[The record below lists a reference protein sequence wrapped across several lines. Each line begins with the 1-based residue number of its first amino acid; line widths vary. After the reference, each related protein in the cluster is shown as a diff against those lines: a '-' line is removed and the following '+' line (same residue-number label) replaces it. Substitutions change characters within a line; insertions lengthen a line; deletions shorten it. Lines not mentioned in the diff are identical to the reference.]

1 VVINLISSAIM
12 ALFGVGPGDGNDSVL
27 DLFSLLD
34 DDTILLDNIW
44 DGTEPDF
51 GQHQQQGQ
59 QCDADMMMVAPA
71 GLAESAAGVQLLNR
85 AALGPVAGDMAP
97 PAAAAGQQGWYQAD
111 PPPAAA
117 GQGPR
122 LFSSAEAATR
132 YADTAALVAAA
143 QAEMDAASPGH
154 SGAVQLQKVVS
165 ATSAQLHKMACTALS
180 VGKGAPGAAG
190 VDTER
195 QQKQQQQQLQQPAW
209 AQQQQM
215 QQQHQRQ
222 TGSSQQQ
229 HVPVPQFKAP
239 QLPQQQQQAQAQHKP
254 PPFSAATL
262 AKAAAISGTPAQ
274 QQSTATPFN
283 ISPAQHTGLG
293 TLPGMPAS
301 TAASAASLG
310 SMQGAGLQ
318 DMFQRRRPTSGNS
331 GVLEPSLAAVAG
343 AAHATGA
350 AGAASAP
357 IAAAQMQQGAWGFT
371 LPDHFKGVMLTPA
384 GAVTGV
390 C

>member
-1 VVINLISSAIM
+1 M
-12 ALFGVGPGDGNDSVL
+12 ALFDVGPGDGNDSVL

-44 DGTEPDF
+44 DGTELDF
-51 GQHQQQGQ
+51 GRHQQRGQ
-59 QCDADMMMVAPA
+59 QYDADCVDIMMVAPA
-71 GLAESAAGVQLLNR
+71 GLAERAAGVQLQNGT
-85 AALGPVAGDMAP
+85 AVGTFTEDMAP

-111 PPPAAA
+111 QTPAAA

-165 ATSAQLHKMACTALS
+165 ATSAQLHKMARTALS

-190 VDTER
+190 VDT
-195 QQKQQQQQLQQPAW
+195 QQQQKPQQQQPAW

-215 QQQHQRQ
+215 QQQQQ
-222 TGSSQQQ
+222 QQWQAGSSQQQ
-229 HVPVPQFKAP
+229 RAPVPQFTAP

-254 PPFSAATL
+254 PPLSAATL
-262 AKAAAISGTPAQ
+262 AKAAAISGTAAQ
-274 QQSTATPFN
+274 QVQQSTAAPFN
-283 ISPAQHTGLG
+283 ISPAQHMGLG
-293 TLPGMPAS
+293 TLPGMPVS

-318 DMFQRRRPTSGNS
+318 DLFRRRPSSTAISSG
-331 GVLEPSLAAVAG
+331 GLDATLAAVAG
-343 AAHATGA
+343 AAGA
-350 AGAASAP
+350 PRSAGAASAP
-357 IAAAQMQQGAWGFT
+357 MAAAQMQQGAWGLT